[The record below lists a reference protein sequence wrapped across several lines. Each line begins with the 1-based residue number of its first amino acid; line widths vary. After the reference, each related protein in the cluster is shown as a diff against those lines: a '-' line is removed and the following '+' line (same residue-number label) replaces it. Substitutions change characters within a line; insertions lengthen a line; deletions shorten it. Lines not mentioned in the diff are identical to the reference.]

1 MDNLI
6 NKIIELIDSG
16 NYFLVILVVIGAII
30 FNSRAIVEF
39 FDERKKARISKL
51 YEALQC
57 EYLSPLAKVH
67 LQDEL
72 ATEYFK
78 ISTGIRVEKQLRD
91 ALIEAH
97 QNLNGELR
105 FVHFK
110 RALPHISFIDQKLS
124 IKITKIDALGFL
136 YNLLLGVILVIS
148 SILSVSVIGFIEIEK
163 ISTLIEYIGVM
174 IFIGLVGF
182 FMLREA
188 LPVIS
193 ANHVRKAL
201 INFNRDFD

>member
-6 NKIIELIDSG
+6 NKLIELINSG
-16 NYFLVILVVIGAII
+16 NYFLVILVVIGAVI

-51 YEALQC
+51 NEALQC
-57 EYLSPLAKVH
+57 EYLSPIAKVH

-72 ATEYFK
+72 ATEHFK

-91 ALIEAH
+91 SLIEAH

-110 RALPHISFIDQKLS
+110 RALPHLSFIDQKLS
-124 IKITKIDALGFL
+124 IKMTKIDTLGFL
-136 YNLLLGVILVIS
+136 YNFLVGGFLIIS
-148 SILSVSVIGFIEIEK
+148 SIFSFAVIGFIEIET
-163 ISTLIEYIGVM
+163 ISALFKYIGVM

-182 FMLREA
+182 FMLIEA

-193 ANHVRKAL
+193 AIHVRKTL
-201 INFNRDFD
+201 KNSNDHLG